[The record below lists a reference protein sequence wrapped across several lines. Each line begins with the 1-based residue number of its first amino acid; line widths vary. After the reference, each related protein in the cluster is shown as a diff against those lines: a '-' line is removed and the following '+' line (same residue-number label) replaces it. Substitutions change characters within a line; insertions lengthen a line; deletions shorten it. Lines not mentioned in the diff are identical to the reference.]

1 MSKIQLLLIAFFVV
15 FVAPL
20 ATAEV
25 SVTGTLTSD
34 YVFRGVSQTDNSF
47 AVQAGLNYENTNGF
61 YAGVWASNVD
71 FSDDADAEIDY
82 LIGFSSQFNQ
92 SVSYDISY
100 TYITYTGYSS
110 ADNSD
115 YGEFIFNTYF
125 NALTMTVAYAP
136 DYVNSGE
143 SAQYLSAAYDFYF
156 PNEYLLKLQTGY
168 SMGDAFDDNEYINY
182 SATVAKTW
190 NQFELTAAVINTN
203 IDHSDTADLRFVFS
217 IYRTF

>member
-1 MSKIQLLLIAFFVV
+1 MSKITLLLIALFTVSLTPF
-15 FVAPL
+15 
-20 ATAEV
+20 ATADI

-34 YVFRGVSQTDNSF
+34 YVFRGISQTDNSF
-47 AVQAGLNYENTNGF
+47 AVQAGLNYEDKSGF

-71 FSDDADAEIDY
+71 FSDDANAEIDY
-82 LIGFSSQFNQ
+82 LIGFSSQFSP
-92 SVSYDISY
+92 SVTYDFSY
-100 TYITYTGYSS
+100 TYITYTGYNS

-136 DYVNSGE
+136 DYVNSGD

-156 PNEYLLKLQTGY
+156 PNEYLLKLQAGY
-168 SMGDAFDDNEYINY
+168 SMGDAFEDNEYIDY

-203 IDHSDTADLRFVFS
+203 IDHSNTADLRFVFS